1 EILGALLSVLSIW
14 VVTGVLVY
22 LAAQRLLSGDYDI
35 QGEAML
41 VTSACAVAVNVVYV
55 QQGRARGPGQH
66 GDNSGVSPLAHGRM
80 GLALHQT
87 GHGHSHGEQ
96 PSASVRAAFVHVLG
110 DLLQSLGVLVASYII
125 YFKPE
130 WKFVD
135 PICTFL
141 FSVLVLA
148 TTLSILRDVLLV
160 LMEGR

>member
-41 VTSACAVAVNVVYV
+41 VTSACAVAVNVV
-55 QQGRARGPGQH
+55 
-66 GDNSGVSPLAHGRM
+66 M
-80 GLALHQT
+80 GLALHQP

-110 DLLQSLGVLVASYII
+110 DLLQSLGVLVASYVI

-148 TTLSILRDVLLV
+148 TTLSILRDV
-160 LMEGR
+160 